1 MSYKTIKPVEV
12 ALNQISAMEII
23 KLTASDRKLLK
34 KQQRPTLLLAGGIFV
49 TLTALNFLF
58 HYKDVVLG
66 MEMIERPPVSQLIT
80 IQIVGTLISSGIYFS
95 MARAVLKDL
104 RSGSKTS
111 EQTKI
116 IARYFKRIDGELT
129 YFVRL
134 KNGIEATVNKSNFSK
149 FIENQPIRIEYGS
162 KTKLV
167 FDLQPV

>member
-1 MSYKTIKPVEV
+1 MSYKTIEPVEV
-12 ALNQISAMEII
+12 DLSQIPAMEEI

-58 HYKDVVLG
+58 HYKDVILD
-66 MEMIERPPVSQLIT
+66 MEMIERPPVAQLIT
-80 IQIVGTLISSGIYFS
+80 IQIVGTVISFGIYFS
-95 MARAVLKDL
+95 MARTVLKDL

-116 IARYFKRIDGELT
+116 IAKYFKRIDGELS
-129 YFVRL
+129 YFL
-134 KNGIEATVNKSNFSK
+134 KLGNGIEATVDKSSFTRYTES
-149 FIENQPIRIEYGS
+149 QPVRIEYAP

-167 FDLQPV
+167 YNLQAI